1 MQDSRRSG
9 VLPIA
14 TEEVWDGSRVITIF
28 EIDEPLKK
36 VPAARGLQPLAAPH

>member
-36 VPAARGLQPLAAPH
+36 FPAARGLQPLAAPH